1 MNKLKK
7 ELVEIKILV
16 AFVSFLFI
24 VLFIFLVMNGYSN
37 LKTHVDET
45 HKELFDTID
54 QRIKFI
60 ILEINDFPKS
70 AGNEILFLSR
80 LSCIAGVSQ
89 LSDGGAKEV
98 AMRDSQK
105 DFLTF
110 LKENNAYYQLIYV
123 DENGKEVI
131 KATANLDNT
140 YSLASKDELRDISSE
155 YLFKKTT
162 ALENKEIFVS
172 PLTLNTD
179 NGRVENVG
187 TLNSPKYVPVIK
199 YATRIFDDDGKSL
212 GMIIL
217 SVDANYFLEDIRRS
231 QRDGEKV
238 FLINNDG
245 YYLANYEE
253 EKEFSFMFS
262 DRDYSIYED
271 YPFLSSDVLE
281 DSDNRRLEIDGVIF
295 TFRHIYPTATSFEVH
310 EGSQQVF
317 GDNPEEEYY
326 WILVSVSDRNILNSA
341 TDGFKENYRF
351 SLLFSGLIIILI
363 MLLLLFIWRI
373 K

>member
-1 MNKLKK
+1 MNRLKK
-7 ELVEIKILV
+7 ELFEIKVLV

-24 VLFIFLVMNGYSN
+24 VLFAFLVMNGYSN
-37 LKTHVDET
+37 LNNHIDET

-54 QRIKFI
+54 QRVKFI

-70 AGNEILFLSR
+70 AGNEILFLSK
-80 LSCIAGVSQ
+80 LSCIAGVSR
-89 LSDGGAKEV
+89 LADGGAKEI
-98 AMRDSQK
+98 AMKDSQN

-110 LKENNAYYQLIYV
+110 LRENNAYYQLIYV
-123 DENGKEVI
+123 DKNGKEIV
-131 KATANLDNT
+131 KATANPDNT
-140 YSLASKDELRDISSE
+140 YSLASGDELRDISSE
-155 YLFKKTT
+155 YLFKKTI
-162 ALENKEIFVS
+162 ALSDKEIFVS
-172 PLTLNTD
+172 PLMLNTD
-179 NGRVENVG
+179 NGKVENVG
-187 TLNSPKYVPVIK
+187 TLNNPKYVPVIK
-199 YATRIFDDDGKSL
+199 YATHIFDDDGNSL

-238 FLINNDG
+238 FLVNNDG

-262 DRDYSIYED
+262 DRDYSIYKD
-271 YPFLSSDVLE
+271 YPFLSPDVLK
-281 DSDNRRLEIDGVIF
+281 DSDNRRFEIDGVIF
-295 TFRHIYPTATSFEVH
+295 TFRNIYPTATSFEVH

-317 GDNPEEEYY
+317 GDNPEQEYY

-341 TDGFKENYRF
+341 TDGFRENYRF
-351 SLLFSGLIIILI
+351 SLLFSGLIIMLI
-363 MLLLLFIWRI
+363 MLLLLFIWRT